1 VVAAALKG
9 AATRQYSELDG
20 VKPAGKWLLYTATD
34 EPPTDR
40 DEREFLAP
48 TSMRD
53 VEPSVHVW
61 VRFKQLDER

>member
-1 VVAAALKG
+1 MTVD
-9 AATRQYSELDG
+9 T
-20 VKPAGKWLLYTATD
+20 LLFTATD
-34 EPPTDR
+34 EPPDDR

-61 VRFKQLDER
+61 ARLKQLDER